1 MRRIL
6 QVAVGPSYDAR
17 SPDNTIP
24 TSSVR
29 FVASYIV
36 NSWLTYHLTVRPPTP
51 SCCPIS
57 ALVSPLQRRSKTSRR
72 RLLRTCGEGSC
83 VVVASAA
90 RGLML
95 YGGFAVAGW
104 SEVDCCNRC
113 EWNDSSRCEKT
124 SRNSGEHRIHKSG
137 RPTSPAA
144 SANNPKRLRLS
155 HCCINTTN
163 FPYPRRCVSD

>member
-1 MRRIL
+1 MP
-6 QVAVGPSYDAR
+6 QVADGWSYDAR
-17 SPDNTIP
+17 SPDSTIP

-29 FVASYIV
+29 FVASYFT
-36 NSWLTYHLTVRPPTP
+36 NSWLTYHLTVRLPIP

-95 YGGFAVAGW
+95 CGGFAVAGW
-104 SEVDCCNRC
+104 SEVNCCHCC
-113 EWNDSSRCEKT
+113 EWNDSSRCDKT
-124 SRNSGEHRIHKSG
+124 AWNSIERRMHKSG
-137 RPTSPAA
+137 GQIAVSVSERS
-144 SANNPKRLRLS
+144 KRLRLS
-155 HCCINTTN
+155 HCCFNTTR
-163 FPYPRRCVSD
+163 FPYPRRCASD